1 MSDNINE
8 LRAIIT
14 KFAESGW
21 DLIDAPAKAW
31 LSGEECKD
39 ELITAIE
46 MAEMECGSCG
56 CEFDPL
62 YKRFLEMKDLL

>member
-1 MSDNINE
+1 MSVKNEE
-8 LRAIIT
+8 LRNIIA

-31 LSGEECKD
+31 LDGTIKTEA
-39 ELITAIE
+39 LIPVIE
-46 MAEMECGSCG
+46 QAEKECGSCG

-62 YKRFLEMKDLL
+62 YKSALQLLRA